1 VASPAPAVF
10 SAKPHLFGVL
20 AGLFLA
26 VGLVVAAVAFTRTWV
41 HLRESNVIVVTGSAR
56 LNVRSDLVV
65 WNAVLQAEGKTL
77 PEAYAKFQRDAET
90 LRAFLSA
97 RGITGYTWAPVVVKD
112 IKPESRKT
120 VLDLTESDDASSV
133 TPRTGYRLDQ
143 AIQVSSADVA
153 GVPRL
158 AADSLALLADGV
170 VLQTEKI
177 EFIYTKLAETR
188 VQMMA
193 EATADARRR
202 AEEIAGKGGRRLD
215 RLRSAKMGV
224 VQVNALH
231 GTETS
236 WEGNLDTSAL
246 NKTITTT
253 VSAEFA
259 LR

>member
-1 VASPAPAVF
+1 M
-10 SAKPHLFGVL
+10 
-20 AGLFLA
+20 
-26 VGLVVAAVAFTRTWV
+26 
-41 HLRESNVIVVTGSAR
+41 
-56 LNVRSDLVV
+56 
-65 WNAVLQAEGKTL
+65 
-77 PEAYAKFQRDAET
+77 
-90 LRAFLSA
+90 
-97 RGITGYTWAPVVVKD
+97 
-112 IKPESRKT
+112 
-120 VLDLTESDDASSV
+120 
-133 TPRTGYRLDQ
+133 GYRLDQ
-143 AIQVSSADVA
+143 SIQVSSADVV

-158 AADSLALLADGV
+158 AADCLALLADGV
-170 VLQTEKI
+170 VLQTERI

-236 WEGNLDTSAL
+236 WEGNLDTTSL
-246 NKTITTT
+246 DKTITTT